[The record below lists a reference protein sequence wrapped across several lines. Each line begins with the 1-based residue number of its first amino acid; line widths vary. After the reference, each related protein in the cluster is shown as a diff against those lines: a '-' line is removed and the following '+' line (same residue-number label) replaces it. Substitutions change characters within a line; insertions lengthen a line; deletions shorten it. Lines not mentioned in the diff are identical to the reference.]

1 MDPPASVRRA
11 RVCVNISV
19 NFLTLRPYLPG
30 TTSLGACPWG
40 MLDTLAGEQSRR
52 RDVMDDQEPRR
63 RGWFGR
69 ILGLAAIGG
78 AAALWRQRQRQ
89 RDLDEELWGDPRDL
103 DDPQPPAAPA
113 EEPADTQ
120 DTADDA

>member
-1 MDPPASVRRA
+1 
-11 RVCVNISV
+11 
-19 NFLTLRPYLPG
+19 
-30 TTSLGACPWG
+30 
-40 MLDTLAGEQSRR
+40 
-52 RDVMDDQEPRR
+52 MDDQEPRR

-103 DDPQPPAAPA
+103 DDPQPPAP
-113 EEPADTQ
+113 PADG
-120 DTADDA
+120 DAAGSDAPDAAEASDEDA